1 MDFDGWLLGRLDAVK
16 RDGLY
21 RTLRTQETAL
31 KTKGQKRQTWA
42 SNDYLG
48 LSKDERLI
56 TAAQTALSRF
66 GAGSGGS
73 RLTTGNT
80 VWHEKLEQKIS
91 DFKQTE
97 AALLFSSG
105 YLANIGVLASL
116 PQKGDVILS
125 DQLNHASIVDGCR
138 LSKAETIVYRHIDM
152 ADLEKKLASVQTRNR
167 RFIVTDGVFSMDGTI
182 APLDRI
188 MPLAK
193 QYQAFV
199 IADDA
204 HATGILGENGGGTS
218 DYFGVC
224 PDVVIGTLSKAVGT
238 EGGFAAGSNIFIDFL
253 LNQAR
258 TFIFQ
263 TALPPSI
270 CAASHTAFDLISDM
284 HDTRRELQSSVKKI
298 KTRLADMGFTV
309 RGGDTPIIP
318 VIIGDAK
325 TAVSA
330 AALLE
335 KKGICAP
342 AIRPP
347 AVPEGESRIRLT
359 VTADRSLQDIDELTE
374 AFDSIRKELN
384 INK

>member
-1 MDFDGWLLGRLDAVK
+1 MDFDGWLLKRLDAVK

-21 RTLRTQETAL
+21 RTLRTQESAL

-80 VWHEKLEQKIS
+80 VWHEKLEQTIA

-152 ADLEKKLASVQTRNR
+152 ADLEKN
-167 RFIVTDGVFSMDGTI
+167 
-182 APLDRI
+182 
-188 MPLAK
+188 
-193 QYQAFV
+193 
-199 IADDA
+199 
-204 HATGILGENGGGTS
+204 
-218 DYFGVC
+218 
-224 PDVVIGTLSKAVGT
+224 
-238 EGGFAAGSNIFIDFL
+238 
-253 LNQAR
+253 
-258 TFIFQ
+258 
-263 TALPPSI
+263 LPPS
-270 CAASHTAFDLISDM
+270 
-284 HDTRRELQSSVKKI
+284 
-298 KTRLADMGFTV
+298 RLGT
-309 RGGDTPIIP
+309 
-318 VIIGDAK
+318 
-325 TAVSA
+325 
-330 AALLE
+330 AALSSQTASSAWTAQL
-335 KKGICAP
+335 
-342 AIRPP
+342 
-347 AVPEGESRIRLT
+347 RLL
-359 VTADRSLQDIDELTE
+359 TA
-374 AFDSIRKELN
+374 
-384 INK
+384 

>member
-80 VWHEKLEQKIS
+80 VWHEKLEQTIA

-152 ADLEKKLASVQTRNR
+152 DDLEKN
-167 RFIVTDGVFSMDGTI
+167 
-182 APLDRI
+182 
-188 MPLAK
+188 
-193 QYQAFV
+193 
-199 IADDA
+199 
-204 HATGILGENGGGTS
+204 
-218 DYFGVC
+218 
-224 PDVVIGTLSKAVGT
+224 
-238 EGGFAAGSNIFIDFL
+238 
-253 LNQAR
+253 
-258 TFIFQ
+258 
-263 TALPPSI
+263 LPPSRHGT
-270 CAASHTAFDLISDM
+270 AALSSQTAFSAW
-284 HDTRRELQSSVKKI
+284 TAPS
-298 KTRLADMGFTV
+298 RLL
-309 RGGDTPIIP
+309 
-318 VIIGDAK
+318 
-325 TAVSA
+325 TA
-330 AALLE
+330 
-335 KKGICAP
+335 
-342 AIRPP
+342 
-347 AVPEGESRIRLT
+347 
-359 VTADRSLQDIDELTE
+359 
-374 AFDSIRKELN
+374 
-384 INK
+384 